1 VSTNK
6 PAKLKASGGTSRT
19 PEECLCSNH
28 WHDEG
33 DNLGLL
39 NDHHLRAVMNSG
51 HRRGGFIKR
60 AVGKQGTRRYYTFAL
75 SGGGRRHAAAPA
87 NTALDLKPAGSVLT

>member
-1 VSTNK
+1 VSTN
-6 PAKLKASGGTSRT
+6 T
-19 PEECLCSNH
+19 PEECLRSNH

-75 SGGGRRHAAAPA
+75 LAVAAVGTLPRP
-87 NTALDLKPAGSVLT
+87 LIQ

>member
-1 VSTNK
+1 MSTNK

-75 SGGGRRHAAAPA
+75 LAVAAVGTLPRP
-87 NTALDLKPAGSVLT
+87 LIQP